1 MIKSLPTFEGRIYI
15 GLKEG
20 YDGPVHTIDEVKK
33 ICQDFADTEKICVT
47 VTPTE
52 FIYTKGNEPGAI
64 VGGIIY
70 PRFPEEIDSFKKRM
84 VLLLTDL
91 QVTCKQIRVS
101 VVFTDETLTFGE

>member
-33 ICQDFADTEKICVT
+33 ICQDFADKEKICVT
-47 VTPTE
+47 VTTTE
-52 FIYTKGNEPGAI
+52 FIYTKGNETGAVI
-64 VGGIIY
+64 GGIIY
-70 PRFPEEIDSFKKRM
+70 PRFPEEIDSFKNRM
-84 VLLLTDL
+84 IYLLGYL
-91 QVTCKQIRVS
+91 QAAFKQIRVS